1 MSNISHAII
10 FNETKQVRQT
20 VILGFHCH
28 TIKNKN
34 ANHSIQTVQ
43 NLQYTE
49 LLVTF
54 LTALN
59 IFSIF

>member
-10 FNETKQVRQT
+10 FNEKKQVRQT

-43 NLQYTE
+43 NLQYTQ
-49 LLVTF
+49 
-54 LTALN
+54 
-59 IFSIF
+59 SY

>member
-10 FNETKQVRQT
+10 FNVTKQARQT

-28 TIKNKN
+28 TIKIKN

-43 NLQYTE
+43 NLEYTQS
-49 LLVTF
+49 F
-54 LTALN
+54 
-59 IFSIF
+59 

>member
-10 FNETKQVRQT
+10 FNETKQAWQM

-28 TIKNKN
+28 NIKNKN

-43 NLQYTE
+43 NLEYTQ
-49 LLVTF
+49 
-54 LTALN
+54 
-59 IFSIF
+59 SY